1 MTSVHEMENGF
12 SMVFQ
17 WQTSI
22 SDSEGSL
29 ISGTLTSAL
38 DVLFG
43 NYTCITVVQGMMCE
57 CSYNDRFG
65 HRNAPFLNLCFG
77 SINFCNSRIY
87 SALKSACYLALNA
100 FIV

>member
-1 MTSVHEMENGF
+1 MENGF

-65 HRNAPFLNLCFG
+65 HFNAPILNRCFG
-77 SINFCNSRIY
+77 SINFCYSRI
-87 SALKSACYLALNA
+87 LLIIE
-100 FIV
+100 IVAVVLIIANLHVYH